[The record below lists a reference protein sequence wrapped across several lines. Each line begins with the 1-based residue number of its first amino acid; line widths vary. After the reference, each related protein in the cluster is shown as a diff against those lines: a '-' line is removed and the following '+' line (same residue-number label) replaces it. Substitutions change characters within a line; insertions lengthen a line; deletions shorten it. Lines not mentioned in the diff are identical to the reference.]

1 MNLSLRL
8 AVLAVAGGTAIAP
21 AFAVD
26 LPPRK
31 PGLWLMTMTMSGGGG
46 QPLREMRLCVD
57 SSTEAAMLAVGGNM
71 LKDACSKNE
80 VKRDG
85 FMVTTSAVCDMGSTR
100 MTSRGTT
107 RFDGDT
113 AYHSEIQTK
122 YDPPFM
128 GRAVSDMT
136 QDAKWIGPCPADMQ
150 PGDVVMPNGMK
161 MNFKTMMPG
170 QGRN

>member
-1 MNLSLRL
+1 MSLSVRL
-8 AVLAVAGGTAIAP
+8 AVLAVALGTACTP

-26 LPPRK
+26 MPPRK
-31 PGLWLMTMTMSGGGG
+31 PGLWLMTMTMADGGK
-46 QPLREMRLCVD
+46 PAREMRMCID
-57 SSTEAAMLAVGGNM
+57 SSTEAAMMSIGGNM

-85 FMVTTSAVCDMGSTR
+85 FVVTTSAVCDMGSTR
-100 MTSRGTT
+100 MTSQGTT

-113 AYHSEIQTK
+113 AYHSEIHTK

-128 GRAVSDMT
+128 GRAISDMT

-150 PGDVVMPNGMK
+150 PGDVAMPNGMK
-161 MNFKTMMPG
+161 MNLKTMMSG
-170 QGRN
+170 QPQN